1 MASTAMKA
9 NASKSAPVCRC
20 VGKGGGG
27 EGGEGDEV
35 VWQAGEGGGQDG
47 LMCGR

>member
-27 EGGEGDEV
+27 GRGVRVTKLCGRQEK
-35 VWQAGEGGGQDG
+35 GGGRMG
-47 LMCGR
+47 